1 MKYIR
6 NFPKIDVVI
15 LAGGKGSRIKKYL
28 NNSSKPMINFE
39 GRPFI
44 DYIIKKIASYPIN
57 HIHIMAGYKGNKIF
71 KKYNKTYQNF
81 VPITCHVEKEY
92 LGTGGSLKLIEK
104 KLTNNFILI
113 NGDTYFDIDFSIFFK
128 PKLKKKNI
136 IILSNDKFY
145 KDNNKLNNLNI
156 SKNKKVFY
164 DNKSKYFN
172 GGIYYL
178 SKSIIKKIKKIKKKT
193 ISLEKEIIEKEIL
206 NNKIFGIIKNNFF
219 IDIGTEK
226 NLKRSKILIPN
237 ITTKAAVFLDRD
249 GVINYDK
256 GYTHKIR
263 DFKFKPKIIKLLKDK
278 TKQDYFL
285 FIVTNQAGIAH
296 GIFTIAKFY
305 SLQQNLKK
313 LLFKNNILIHDVKYC
328 PFHKY
333 GIIKKYRK
341 FSNYRKPGNLMIENL
356 KKNWNINIKKSIM
369 IGDKLSDRQCAE
381 KSEIKFFYPNEN
393 LC

>member
-128 PKLKKKNI
+128 PKLKKK
-136 IILSNDKFY
+136 
-145 KDNNKLNNLNI
+145 
-156 SKNKKVFY
+156 
-164 DNKSKYFN
+164 KYH
-172 GGIYYL
+172 
-178 SKSIIKKIKKIKKKT
+178 
-193 ISLEKEIIEKEIL
+193 
-206 NNKIFGIIKNNFF
+206 
-219 IDIGTEK
+219 
-226 NLKRSKILIPN
+226 
-237 ITTKAAVFLDRD
+237 
-249 GVINYDK
+249 
-256 GYTHKIR
+256 YT
-263 DFKFKPKIIKLLKDK
+263 FK
-278 TKQDYFL
+278 
-285 FIVTNQAGIAH
+285 
-296 GIFTIAKFY
+296 
-305 SLQQNLKK
+305 
-313 LLFKNNILIHDVKYC
+313 
-328 PFHKY
+328 
-333 GIIKKYRK
+333 
-341 FSNYRKPGNLMIENL
+341 
-356 KKNWNINIKKSIM
+356 
-369 IGDKLSDRQCAE
+369 
-381 KSEIKFFYPNEN
+381 
-393 LC
+393 